1 MLPPPLHPTRPTT
14 YLPLPCRDLAMLG
27 LGTSSLPR
35 LNFSAMSYSLP
46 EILAVAS
53 RVVHDYPNHFK

>member
-1 MLPPPLHPTRPTT
+1 
-14 YLPLPCRDLAMLG
+14 MLG